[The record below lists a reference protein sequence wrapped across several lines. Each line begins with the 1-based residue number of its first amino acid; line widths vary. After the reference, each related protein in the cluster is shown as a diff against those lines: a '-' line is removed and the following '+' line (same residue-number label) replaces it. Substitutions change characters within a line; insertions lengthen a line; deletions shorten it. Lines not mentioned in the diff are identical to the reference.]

1 MPCLRTYTPDPE
13 ASKYTIYV
21 EGFMDSNT
29 YLKNSN
35 ARLLIEIKIKCIT
48 IIIYIIF
55 FKKYTTES
63 ERRSFLTCVE
73 VEKFFFFFENSAILH
88 IGPPLM
94 RPKRL

>member
-55 FKKYTTES
+55 FKNIQWSRKEDLFS
-63 ERRSFLTCVE
+63 HVWR
-73 VEKFFFFFENSAILH
+73 
-88 IGPPLM
+88 
-94 RPKRL
+94 

>member
-55 FKKYTTES
+55 FKNIQWSPMKIFS
-63 ERRSFLTCVE
+63 HMCGGRE
-73 VEKFFFFFENSAILH
+73 VFFF
-88 IGPPLM
+88 
-94 RPKRL
+94 